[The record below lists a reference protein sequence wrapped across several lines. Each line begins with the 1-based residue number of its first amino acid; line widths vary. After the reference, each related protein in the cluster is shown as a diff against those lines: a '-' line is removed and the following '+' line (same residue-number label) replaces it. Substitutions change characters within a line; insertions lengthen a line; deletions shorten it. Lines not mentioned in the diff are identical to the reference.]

1 MKLNRALTA
10 AAYLVALT
18 LIILPLVEVTMSV
31 WPLRFGETA
40 WRYGTFGLLS
50 QAATTPIV
58 GAIMLFA
65 TAYALGHRRT
75 LLFSGIMA
83 AVVALALL
91 IGLPVFALDAVQ
103 MRTQVRAQTMRAF
116 DLSSVLAT
124 IKLSI
129 LFAVFLLLAVGSIK
143 ATRGRRPERV
153 REEPLIR
160 T

>member
-1 MKLNRALTA
+1 MALDASTLRSLLTQA
-10 AAYLVALT
+10 GRDAL
-18 LIILPLVEVTMSV
+18 
-31 WPLRFGETA
+31 
-40 WRYGTFGLLS
+40 
-50 QAATTPIV
+50 PIV
-58 GAIMLFA
+58 SAIMLFA

-83 AVVALALL
+83 AVVALALV

-129 LFAVFLLLAVGSIK
+129 LFAVFLLLAIGSIK

-160 T
+160 I